1 MYQNYLYLLIIAFF
15 KLLLIKKKAPD
26 GKIIIYGGSKKLN
39 NNIKYARVVPDLFVL
54 NTVTEQFEFTVP
66 PVESNIEQ
74 VPPLVVHTADLVE
87 NYMIVAFGK
96 LNLHCVIKKKKSKF
110 LIYYNIF
117 LIFLL

>member
-1 MYQNYLYLLIIAFF
+1 MQLMQIKEIFIYLFTF
-15 KLLLIKKKAPD
+15 CKKKKAPD

-74 VPPLVVHTADLVE
+74 VPSLVVHTADLVE

-96 LNLHCVIKKKKSKF
+96 LNLHCVIKKKKIK
-110 LIYYNIF
+110 IF
-117 LIFLL
+117 NLL